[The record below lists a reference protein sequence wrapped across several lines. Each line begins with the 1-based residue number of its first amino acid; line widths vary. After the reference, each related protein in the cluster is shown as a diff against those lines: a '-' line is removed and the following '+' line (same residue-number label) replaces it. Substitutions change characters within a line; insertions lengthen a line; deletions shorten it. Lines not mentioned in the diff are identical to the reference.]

1 MQYGG
6 AIYILTNRSNTVL
19 YIGVTSD
26 LYARVIQ
33 HRDKVFP
40 DSFTAKYNCHKLVYY
55 ESFSRIEEAIATEK
69 IMKKWKRQWKL
80 NLINQINPEWKDL
93 LDTL

>member
-6 AIYILTNRSNTVL
+6 AIYILTNHSNTVL
-19 YIGVTSD
+19 YLGVTSD

-33 HRDKVFP
+33 HRDNTYP
-40 DSFTAKYNCHKLVYY
+40 DSFTAKYNCYKLGYY

-80 NLINQINPEWKDL
+80 SLINQFNPEWKDL

>member
-33 HRDKVFP
+33 HRDKVYP
-40 DSFTAKYNCHKLVYY
+40 DSFTAKYNCNKLVYY
-55 ESFSRIEEAIATEK
+55 ESFLRIEEAIATEK

-80 NLINQINPEWKDL
+80 NLINQFNPEWKDL